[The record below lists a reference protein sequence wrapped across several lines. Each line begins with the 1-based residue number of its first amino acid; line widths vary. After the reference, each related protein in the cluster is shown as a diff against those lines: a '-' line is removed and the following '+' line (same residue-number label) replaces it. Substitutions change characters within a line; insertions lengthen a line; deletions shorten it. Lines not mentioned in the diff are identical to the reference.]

1 VQPFDYARPATLSEA
16 LRLLDV
22 GGPDACLLAGGT
34 DVVVALRNR
43 TLRPKLVI
51 DLKHVEELRPAIS
64 EAAGWLTIAATTVIG
79 EINRD
84 HTIRTRFQALVDAGA
99 TVGSDQ
105 IRNRATLTGNICHAS
120 PAADT
125 APPLLAYGA
134 VVNVAGSQGTRRVS
148 LSDFFVGPGKT
159 VLRQGE
165 LVSSISLPL
174 TSERRGATF
183 ARITR
188 RRGVDL
194 ATVSLCCIVEASGR
208 STFAY
213 GAVGPTPLVVADD
226 SGVLADPGAGADA
239 KDEVLRRLLTNAS
252 PISDVRGSREYREA
266 MLLVMSRRALET
278 SIERLAAA

>member
-1 VQPFDYARPATLSEA
+1 MQPFDYARPATLSEA
-16 LRLLDV
+16 LQLLDRS
-22 GGPDACLLAGGT
+22 GPEACLLAGGT

-43 TLRPKLVI
+43 TLRPKLVV
-51 DLKHVEELRPAIS
+51 DLKRVDELRPAIS
-64 EAAGWLTIAATTVIG
+64 EEAGWLTIAATTVIAD
-79 EINRD
+79 INDD
-84 HTIRTRFQALVDAGA
+84 HRIRTRFRALVDAGA

-125 APPLLAYGA
+125 APALLAYGA
-134 VVNVAGSQGTRRVS
+134 VVNVAGSQGTRRVN
-148 LSDFFVGPGKT
+148 LSDFFIGPGNT

-174 TSERRGATF
+174 SSERRGATF

-208 STFAY
+208 TTFAY
-213 GAVGPTPLVVADD
+213 GAVGPKPFVVVDD

-239 KDEVLRRLLTNAS
+239 KDEALRRVLTHAS

-266 MLLVMSRRALET
+266 MLHVMSRRALQT

>member
-1 VQPFDYARPATLSEA
+1 VQPFEYARPATLSEA
-16 LRLLDV
+16 LRLLDG
-22 GGPDACLLAGGT
+22 GGPEACLLAGGT

-51 DLKHVEELRPAIS
+51 DLKGVEELRPAITDD
-64 EAAGWLTIAATTVIG
+64 AGWLTIAANTVIAD
-79 EINRD
+79 INDD
-84 HTIRTRFQALVDAGA
+84 HRIRARFQALVDAGA
-99 TVGSDQ
+99 VVGSDQ

-125 APPLLAYGA
+125 APALLAYGA

-148 LSDFFVGPGKT
+148 MSDFFVGPGKT

-165 LVSSISLPL
+165 LVTSISLPV

-208 STFAY
+208 TTFAY
-213 GAVGPTPLVVADD
+213 GAVGPTPFVVVDD

-239 KDEVLRRLLTNAS
+239 KDEALSRLLTRAS

-266 MLLVMSRRALET
+266 MLLVMSRRALQT